1 MIRINLLTVERER
14 SKKKSSSAGS
24 GASFG
29 LAQQLTAACGLILVV
44 TGLYIGWRFLS
55 LTRESNRIDDEIARA
70 QEEAGRLHSLIL
82 QVQQFEQRRAQ
93 LSQRVTLIEQLRK
106 GQTGPVHMLDQISR
120 SMPPMLWLTE
130 LKQGAGGEVVVD
142 GRCTTLTSLSDF
154 VANLEASGYF
164 KKSIEIISTQ
174 TEAMATPPGELIKFS
189 IRAIFQPPSGPGPVV
204 PAAVAAVRQ
213 QATAAPAVPPP
224 PSR

>member
-14 SKKKSSSAGS
+14 GKKRSAAGS
-24 GASFG
+24 GGASFG
-29 LAQQLTAACGLILVV
+29 LAQKLTVACSLILVL
-44 TGLYIGWRFLS
+44 TGLYIGWRYLS
-55 LTRESNRIDDEIARA
+55 LTRESDRIDEDIAKA

-120 SMPPMLWLTE
+120 SLPPMLWLTE
-130 LKQGAGGEVVVD
+130 LKQGASGEVVVD

-154 VANLEASGYF
+154 VANLEATGYF
-164 KKSIEIISTQ
+164 KKSIEIVSSQ

-189 IRAIFQPPSGPGPVV
+189 IRAVFQPPSTPGPVV
-204 PAAVAAVRQ
+204 PAAVAAARQ
-213 QATAAPAVPPP
+213 QTAAVQPAG
-224 PSR
+224 R